1 MEKVKNLINLIELA
15 TDKTVIYLKKIGKL
29 VNNKN
34 THDTVYI
41 FTQIIITMLIIAIL
55 KIPFQIFNELG
66 TFIIYAV
73 GNTFRGVLSFSW
85 ELILE
90 LSYLMFSLFLLLKI
104 FRNILKN
111 KELNFIENDRRKD
124 TRVKKKVFNPIM
136 NIVIVCLELLTVPF
150 IFAILGILTL
160 LGMDFALMV
169 NGYIMIGLSFVLIG
183 MLTMLSSVVLAIN
196 FVTRG
201 GNK

>member
-15 TDKTVIYLKKIGKL
+15 TDKAVMYLKKIGKL
-29 VNNKN
+29 VNNKK

-41 FTQIIITMLIIAIL
+41 FTQIIITMLVISIL
-55 KIPFQIFNELG
+55 RVPFQIISELG

-73 GNTFRGVLSFSW
+73 GSTFRGVFSFSW
-85 ELILE
+85 EIILE
-90 LSYLMFSLFLLLKI
+90 LSYLLFSLFLLLKI

-111 KELNFIENDRRKD
+111 KELNFIEDNRRKD
-124 TRVKKKVFNPIM
+124 TRIKKKVFNPIM

-160 LGMDFALMV
+160 LGMDFALIV
-169 NGYIMIGLSFVLIG
+169 NGYIMIGLTFILIG
-183 MLTMLSSVVLAIN
+183 SFLMLSSVVFAIN
-196 FVTRG
+196 YVTRG
-201 GNK
+201 RE

>member
-1 MEKVKNLINLIELA
+1 MEKVKNLIYLIELA
-15 TDKTVIYLKKIGKL
+15 TEKTVMYLKKIGKL

-55 KIPFQIFNELG
+55 RVPFQIISELG
-66 TFIIYAV
+66 TFIIYTV

-104 FRNILKN
+104 FRNIMKN

-136 NIVIVCLELLTVPF
+136 NVVVVCLELLTVPF

-169 NGYIMIGLSFVLIG
+169 NGYIMIGLTFMLIG
-183 MLTMLSSVVLAIN
+183 MLIMLSSVVLAIN

>member
-55 KIPFQIFNELG
+55 RIPFQIFNELG

-104 FRNILKN
+104 FRNILKKVPHLVLLKVSMN
-111 KELNFIENDRRKD
+111 YLLKQNNHKNYNFRRNEK
-124 TRVKKKVFNPIM
+124 
-136 NIVIVCLELLTVPF
+136 
-150 IFAILGILTL
+150 
-160 LGMDFALMV
+160 
-169 NGYIMIGLSFVLIG
+169 
-183 MLTMLSSVVLAIN
+183 
-196 FVTRG
+196 
-201 GNK
+201 